1 MVLEEILKTHNI
13 INEEIVDGMKVVYV
27 EKKICNPLKKYY
39 ESHKEEIS
47 KQKSEKFK
55 ERYQNDEEYRNKV
68 KERSKENY
76 LKKKIKNLKNE
87 NVVDIKEKNL

>member
-1 MVLEEILKTHNI
+1 MSLEEILKTHNI

-39 ESHKEEIS
+39 DSHKEEIS

-55 ERYQNDEEYRNKV
+55 ERYYNDEEYREKM
-68 KERSKENY
+68 KAKRRENY
-76 LKKKIKNLKNE
+76 LKNKLKVKNA
-87 NVVDIKEKNL
+87 VDIKE